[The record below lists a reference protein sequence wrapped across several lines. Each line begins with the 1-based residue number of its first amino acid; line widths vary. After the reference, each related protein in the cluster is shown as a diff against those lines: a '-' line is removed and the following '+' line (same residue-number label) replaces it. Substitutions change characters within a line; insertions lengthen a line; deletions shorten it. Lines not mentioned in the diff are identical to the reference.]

1 MDEKMHMPFHIVNAF
16 TDRPFKGN
24 PAGVVLESDKLNEK
38 DMQKIASE
46 LKCSETAFVMEG
58 NNADFRVRFFSPL
71 REVDLC
77 GHATIATFYTMEE
90 LGFVRDEHFTMETK
104 AGILGIEIKE
114 GAVFMEQAKPVFRDV
129 NIDKSRIA
137 DALGIKVGEIGDLP
151 IEAVSTGLFSLN
163 VPIEH
168 IETME
173 KIKPDFEKVKELCK
187 SSGVGSIFAFTFE
200 TLNEDSFVHA
210 RCFAPLYGI
219 NEDPVTGTANG
230 ALGAYLK
237 KHGLLKS
244 MIYKSEQGYE
254 IGRDGTVFVDVSGD
268 KVKVGG
274 KAYIA
279 LQGEVN
285 L

>member
-1 MDEKMHMPFHIVNAF
+1 
-16 TDRPFKGN
+16 
-24 PAGVVLESDKLNEK
+24 
-38 DMQKIASE
+38 
-46 LKCSETAFVMEG
+46 
-58 NNADFRVRFFSPL
+58 
-71 REVDLC
+71 
-77 GHATIATFYTMEE
+77 
-90 LGFVRDEHFTMETK
+90 
-104 AGILGIEIKE
+104 
-114 GAVFMEQAKPVFRDV
+114 
-129 NIDKSRIA
+129 
-137 DALGIKVGEIGDLP
+137 
-151 IEAVSTGLFSLN
+151 
-163 VPIEH
+163 
-168 IETME
+168 
-173 KIKPDFEKVKELCK
+173 
-187 SSGVGSIFAFTFE
+187 
-200 TLNEDSFVHA
+200 EDSFVHA

>member
-1 MDEKMHMPFHIVNAF
+1 
-16 TDRPFKGN
+16 
-24 PAGVVLESDKLNEK
+24 
-38 DMQKIASE
+38 
-46 LKCSETAFVMEG
+46 
-58 NNADFRVRFFSPL
+58 
-71 REVDLC
+71 
-77 GHATIATFYTMEE
+77 
-90 LGFVRDEHFTMETK
+90 
-104 AGILGIEIKE
+104 
-114 GAVFMEQAKPVFRDV
+114 
-129 NIDKSRIA
+129 
-137 DALGIKVGEIGDLP
+137 
-151 IEAVSTGLFSLN
+151 
-163 VPIEH
+163 
-168 IETME
+168 
-173 KIKPDFEKVKELCK
+173 
-187 SSGVGSIFAFTFE
+187 VGSIFAFTFE